1 MFPGEDAFESDNCRL
16 TTTIGLGVVAMGAS
30 VSSRGAVNS
39 SVQRERERER
49 EGMEGGAFKPKLR
62 RYVVKREEN
71 YKQRDV
77 NVLSSWAKAQKGPLG
92 Q

>member
-1 MFPGEDAFESDNCRL
+1 MFPGEDTFESDNCRL

-49 EGMEGGAFKPKLR
+49 EGWKNGGRERGRGWREGHSNRSSGGMLS
-62 RYVVKREEN
+62 RERKTTN
-71 YKQRDV
+71 SV
-77 NVLSSWAKAQKGPLG
+77 M
-92 Q
+92 